1 MNVKDT
7 YIISEVMRNK
17 DEITIQNIE
26 NVCFWVL
33 HGMSEVDSRREHEP
47 GVPWLI
53 GGLLG

>member
-33 HGMSEVDSRREHEP
+33 HGMAEVDGRRELEP